1 MKDGKKL
8 ILDITRDGG
17 RVDIKIVHQ
26 DASLYGAGF
35 LGRTEGPPPLEMHS
49 TKDLPTAATHRHIW
63 LKGNASQ
70 AGEIVTWFNSGIAAE
85 AWVDRLEELVE
96 QINGETD
103 HIPDAG
109 NMVGT
114 SPNWEIGEQ
123 REIRGQWYECREEAT
138 YPSCEDQHGNTCA
151 KAAFCLSGDPTEFPE
166 FSEGDSCDGIV
177 LIAIDPPTGDS
188 PFPDRLRKFAE
199 ARRDDY
205 EAMDAE
211 ESDTIMALT
220 PEETFRTALATVR
233 YAAGRLARVAD
244 ELAYSSDDYIADEV
258 ASVSRLIV
266 DFQRAAKF
274 FGHAETRKTVAKL
287 HTFTPDGT
295 EAEAVHTEQEQPS

>member
-96 QINGETD
+96 QINGVTD

-109 NMVGT
+109 KMVGT

-123 REIRGQWYECREEAT
+123 REIGGQWHECRECGKNPCIDADGTDCVNLDYCIQEL
-138 YPSCEDQHGNTCA
+138 PQVVPFE
-151 KAAFCLSGDPTEFPE
+151 
-166 FSEGDSCDGIV
+166 CDNRV

-188 PFPDRLRKFAE
+188 PFPDRLRTFAE
-199 ARRDDY
+199 ARRDAY
-205 EAMDAE
+205 EEMDVE
-211 ESDTIMALT
+211 TLMEMT

-287 HTFTPDGT
+287 HTWTP
-295 EAEAVHTEQEQPS
+295 AEAATDEPCE

>member
-1 MKDGKKL
+1 
-8 ILDITRDGG
+8 
-17 RVDIKIVHQ
+17 
-26 DASLYGAGF
+26 
-35 LGRTEGPPPLEMHS
+35 
-49 TKDLPTAATHRHIW
+49 
-63 LKGNASQ
+63 
-70 AGEIVTWFNSGIAAE
+70 
-85 AWVDRLEELVE
+85 VDRLEELVE

-166 FSEGDSCDGIV
+166 FSEGDSCEGIV

-274 FGHAETRKTVAKL
+274 FGHAETRKTVNRGRGSTYRTRAALLVVVGGKPGGARAY
-287 HTFTPDGT
+287 HVASPGGSYT
-295 EAEAVHTEQEQPS
+295 EVMTWKINLRNGPCA